1 MIMVHKIFME
11 MIEYGNHSYMPPF
24 MIFTIHIRIYSHHE
38 VQDFFHGTVQ
48 WGLET
53 NSWCAFLC
61 ALIWVAKQMI
71 TDDEYYCD

>member
-1 MIMVHKIFME
+1 
-11 MIEYGNHSYMPPF
+11 

-61 ALIWVAKQMI
+61 ALIWVTKQMI